1 MSGDIKM
8 DDPPAVVREHYEH
21 IENLKSKRGHGKEVD
36 RNHGLDMVVKK
47 GPPRLRGRMAVT
59 DHVLAHARLADV
71 DIQLEQF
78 PVNPWCAPER
88 IVATHFPNQRSNL
101 LWNSGTSRLSPSNSP
116 GPEQA
121 ETLAMPTNHGRRLHN
136 SDG

>member
-1 MSGDIKM
+1 MPHNFEVSDEIASENAITVAQQVTWNLIKREGLPQLLAGPLGGGMSGDIKM

-59 DHVLAHARLADV
+59 DHVLAHTRLADV

-78 PVNPWCAPER
+78 PVNPWCAP
-88 IVATHFPNQRSNL
+88 
-101 LWNSGTSRLSPSNSP
+101 
-116 GPEQA
+116 
-121 ETLAMPTNHGRRLHN
+121 
-136 SDG
+136 